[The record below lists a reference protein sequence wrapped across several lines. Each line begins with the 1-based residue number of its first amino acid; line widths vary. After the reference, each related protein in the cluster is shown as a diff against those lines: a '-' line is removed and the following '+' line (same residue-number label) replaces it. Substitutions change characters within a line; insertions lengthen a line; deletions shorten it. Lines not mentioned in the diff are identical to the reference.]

1 MPTDD
6 EADGPAA
13 ADAAAAAAEEEAAAA
28 AEAAAATA
36 FLSVL
41 AVRRLKLDMGDIQ
54 EEIEDRDGF
63 LVVKNDDLPS
73 TDGDRPA
80 AAATAAPAGDGECCC
95 CCNCC

>member
-13 ADAAAAAAEEEAAAA
+13 AEAAAPAADEEAAAA
-28 AEAAAATA
+28 AAAAAA

-41 AVRRLKLDMGDIQ
+41 AGRRLKLDMGDIQ

-80 AAATAAPAGDGECCC
+80 AAAVAPAGDGECCC

>member
-13 ADAAAAAAEEEAAAA
+13 AEAAAAAADEEAAAA
-28 AEAAAATA
+28 AAAAAAA

-41 AVRRLKLDMGDIQ
+41 AGRRLKLDMGDIQ

-80 AAATAAPAGDGECCC
+80 AAAVAPAGDGECCC